1 MRIRAFLLL
10 PLLLL
15 GLNGCKK
22 ENKAAQSLA
31 NVGSKTA
38 TSLANYYK
46 SLAENTEHEPVLEI
60 FYERINRHPE
70 QFGSQASFGTENQK
84 IFEQRVLFLRHRE
97 QMAQSLASFYDA
109 LQKLSSYNA
118 STDINKSVDNL
129 TASLNQISADPPITT
144 ASTSTSATAS
154 TSTSA
159 TASTSRILKPVIN
172 GLVEWKQTHSIV
184 RGVKT
189 IQLTLNGI
197 KKLLDKET
205 IDYNIITDRYYTL
218 LIGSRKNTLSQLCTP
233 NQVKPKGTEGIAAYL
248 IKTQSMN
255 LQFLLQQVPE
265 LQGLPWN
272 PQAVKDPA
280 TKCAMVEYLNV
291 TLATL
296 KMKSQTT
303 PETLSKSLQE
313 LINQHEKFLQK
324 QPLTLTDVLADQEQA
339 QIYIDLLKKL
349 RTKKNTQ

>member
-1 MRIRAFLLL
+1 MLLS
-10 PLLLL
+10 LLFL
-15 GLNGCKK
+15 GLSGCNK

-46 SLAENTEHEPVLEI
+46 SLAEDTEQEPVLEI
-60 FYERINRHPE
+60 FYERINRRPE

-118 STDINKSVDNL
+118 STDLNKSVDNL
-129 TASLNQISADPPITT
+129 TASLNQISAEPTSTT
-144 ASTSTSATAS
+144 PSTSTSATAS
-154 TSTSA
+154 TSKLSL
-159 TASTSRILKPVIN
+159 SNILKPVIN
-172 GLVEWKQTHSIV
+172 GLVELKQTHSID
-184 RGVKT
+184 RGIKT
-189 IQLTLNGI
+189 IQLTLKGI
-197 KKLLDKET
+197 KELLDKET

-218 LIGSRKNTLSQLCTP
+218 LIGSRTNTLDQLCTP
-233 NQVKPKGTEGIAAYL
+233 NQVKPKGTEGIAEYL

-255 LQFLLQQVPE
+255 LQFLLQQIPE

-280 TKCAMVEYLNV
+280 TKCAMGQYLNV

-303 PETLSKSLQE
+303 PATLSKSLQE

-339 QIYIDLLKKL
+339 QIYIELLKKL
-349 RTKKNTQ
+349 RTQKNTQ